1 MYPFGYIF
9 IQYFYKRFYFKFRYV
24 IILHEEI
31 YASFSGA
38 SGRVSLENL
47 PISRGIK
54 THAMPISVNT
64 VLFGKKFMIIKYVPH
79 IKNMTFSILLL
90 N

>member
-1 MYPFGYIF
+1 M
-9 IQYFYKRFYFKFRYV
+9 
-24 IILHEEI
+24 
-31 YASFSGA
+31 
-38 SGRVSLENL
+38 SGRISLENL
-47 PISRGIK
+47 PMTSGI
-54 THAMPISVNT
+54 TTQAMPMSVNI